1 MKTKPLNIRVI
12 LFFILL
18 AIINIILIFGWLNIK
33 ITPSLSKIDEF
44 KVSVSNEL
52 RKDYSNID
60 ELINNLDE
68 YSKEK
73 DINYNLVD
81 SNDKVIKDSE
91 KGLSFFT
98 SFIEVDNELYYIEFT
113 SNNIKDIN
121 NLIKEASVFQ
131 IIVFLIIYLFVFIA
145 ARLTIIKPTEC
156 IINDIKNYKFGK
168 KIERKPIRGELGLIQ
183 NEFVSLTER
192 LDLEKKEQHRI
203 ISSISHD
210 IKTPLTSIIGY
221 GDLIKEEDD
230 LKVIKKHNN
239 KITDKALNIK
249 EILSTFDDYLV
260 NYENAPLKLNKFII
274 SDLVD
279 KINNDYK
286 LDLENNNIKLE
297 VITKLNDEVIYIDGL
312 KLKRIFSNLISNSI
326 RYITSNGK
334 ITIEIL
340 KDDKDYIFKIKDNG
354 KGVDK
359 AILDKLF
366 DPFYTTDKSRKISGL
381 GLSICKEFVELHGGN
396 IKAKNLKKGFE
407 IEFTI
412 PIKK

>member
-44 KVSVSNEL
+44 KISVSNEL

-81 SNDKVIKDSE
+81 SNNKVIKDSE

-145 ARLTIIKPTEC
+145 ARLTIIKPTEG

-230 LKVIKKHNN
+230 LKIIKKHNN

-312 KLKRIFSNLISNSI
+312 KLKRIFSNLISNST

-366 DPFYTTDKSRKISGL
+366 DPFYITDKSRKISGL

-412 PIKK
+412 PIK

>member
-113 SNNIKDIN
+113 STNVKGIN

-131 IIVFLIIYLFVFIA
+131 IIVFLIIFLFVFIA

-230 LKVIKKHNN
+230 LKIIKKHNN

>member
-68 YSKEK
+68 YIKEK

-113 SNNIKDIN
+113 STNIKDIN

-131 IIVFLIIYLFVFIA
+131 IIVFLIIYLLVFIA
-145 ARLTIIKPTEC
+145 ARLTIIKPTEG

-230 LKVIKKHNN
+230 LKIIKKHNN

-312 KLKRIFSNLISNSI
+312 KLKRIFSNLISNST

>member
-12 LFFILL
+12 SFFILL
-18 AIINIILIFGWLNIK
+18 AIINITLIFGWLNVK

-81 SNDKVIKDSE
+81 SKDKVIKDSE

-145 ARLTIIKPTEC
+145 ARLTIIKPTEG

-230 LKVIKKHNN
+230 LKIIKKHNN

-354 KGVDK
+354 KGVDE

-412 PIKK
+412 PIK

>member
-81 SNDKVIKDSE
+81 SKDKVIKDSE

-131 IIVFLIIYLFVFIA
+131 IIVFLIIYLLVFIA

-230 LKVIKKHNN
+230 LKIIKKHNN

-412 PIKK
+412 PIK

>member
-68 YSKEK
+68 YIKEK

-98 SFIEVDNELYYIEFT
+98 SFIEVDNKIYYIEFT
-113 SNNIKDIN
+113 STNIKDIN

-145 ARLTIIKPTEC
+145 ARLTIIKPTKG

-297 VITKLNDEVIYIDGL
+297 VITKLNDEVIYIDG
-312 KLKRIFSNLISNSI
+312 
-326 RYITSNGK
+326 
-334 ITIEIL
+334 
-340 KDDKDYIFKIKDNG
+340 
-354 KGVDK
+354 
-359 AILDKLF
+359 
-366 DPFYTTDKSRKISGL
+366 
-381 GLSICKEFVELHGGN
+381 
-396 IKAKNLKKGFE
+396 
-407 IEFTI
+407 
-412 PIKK
+412 

>member
-81 SNDKVIKDSE
+81 SKDKVIKDSE

-131 IIVFLIIYLFVFIA
+131 IIVFLIIYLLVFIV

-230 LKVIKKHNN
+230 LKIIKKHNN

-260 NYENAPLKLNKFII
+260 NYENAPLKLNKFVI
-274 SDLVD
+274 SDLVN

-286 LDLENNNIKLE
+286 LDLENNNIKFE
-297 VITKLNDEVIYIDGL
+297 VITKLKDEVIYIDGL
-312 KLKRIFSNLISNSI
+312 KLKRIFSNLISNST

-412 PIKK
+412 PIK

>member
-12 LFFILL
+12 LFFIVL
-18 AIINIILIFGWLNIK
+18 AITNIILIFGWLNVK

-113 SNNIKDIN
+113 STNIKDIN

-145 ARLTIIKPTEC
+145 ARLTIIKPTEG

-230 LKVIKKHNN
+230 LKIIKKHNN

-354 KGVDK
+354 KGVDE

-412 PIKK
+412 PIK

>member
-12 LFFILL
+12 SFFILL
-18 AIINIILIFGWLNIK
+18 AIINITLIFGWLNVK

-44 KVSVSNEL
+44 KISVSNEL

-81 SNDKVIKDSE
+81 SKDKVIKDSE

-145 ARLTIIKPTEC
+145 ARLTIIKPTEG

-260 NYENAPLKLNKFII
+260 NYENAPLKLNKFVI
-274 SDLVD
+274 SDLVN

-286 LDLENNNIKLE
+286 LDLENNNIKFE
-297 VITKLNDEVIYIDGL
+297 VITKLKDEVIYIDGL

-412 PIKK
+412 PIK

>member
-145 ARLTIIKPTEC
+145 ARLTIIKPTEG

-412 PIKK
+412 PIK

>member
-12 LFFILL
+12 SFFILL
-18 AIINIILIFGWLNIK
+18 AIINITLIFGWLNVK

-81 SNDKVIKDSE
+81 SNNEIIKDSE

-113 SNNIKDIN
+113 STNVKDIN

-131 IIVFLIIYLFVFIA
+131 IIVFLIIYLLVFIA

-260 NYENAPLKLNKFII
+260 NYENAPLNLNKFII

-354 KGVDK
+354 KGVDE

-412 PIKK
+412 PIK

>member
-1 MKTKPLNIRVI
+1 MITKPLNIRVI
-12 LFFILL
+12 LFFIVL
-18 AIINIILIFGWLNIK
+18 AITNIILIFGWLNIK
-33 ITPSLSKIDEF
+33 ITPSLRKIDEF
-44 KVSVSNEL
+44 KISVSNEL

-81 SNDKVIKDSE
+81 SKDKVIKDSE

-113 SNNIKDIN
+113 STNIKDIN

-131 IIVFLIIYLFVFIA
+131 IIVFLIIYLLVFIA
-145 ARLTIIKPTEC
+145 ARLTIIKPTEG

-230 LKVIKKHNN
+230 LKIIKKHNN

-412 PIKK
+412 PIK

>member
-44 KVSVSNEL
+44 KISVSNEL

-81 SNDKVIKDSE
+81 SKDKVIKDSE

-145 ARLTIIKPTEC
+145 ARLTIIKPTKG

-412 PIKK
+412 PIK

>member
-81 SNDKVIKDSE
+81 SNNKVIKDSE

-113 SNNIKDIN
+113 STNVKGIN

-131 IIVFLIIYLFVFIA
+131 IIVFLIIFLFVFIA
-145 ARLTIIKPTEC
+145 ARLTIIKPTEG

-260 NYENAPLKLNKFII
+260 NYENAPLKLNKFVI
-274 SDLVD
+274 SDLVN

-412 PIKK
+412 PIK

>member
-18 AIINIILIFGWLNIK
+18 AITNIILIFGWLDIK

-44 KVSVSNEL
+44 KISVSNEL

-81 SNDKVIKDSE
+81 SKDKVIKDSE

-131 IIVFLIIYLFVFIA
+131 IIVFLIIYLLVFIA

-230 LKVIKKHNN
+230 LKIIKKHNN

-412 PIKK
+412 PIK

>member
-18 AIINIILIFGWLNIK
+18 AVINIILIFGWLNVK
-33 ITPSLSKIDEF
+33 LTPSLSKIDEF

-81 SNDKVIKDSE
+81 SKDKVIKDSE

-113 SNNIKDIN
+113 STNIKDIN

-412 PIKK
+412 PINK

>member
-81 SNDKVIKDSE
+81 SKDKVIKDSE

-145 ARLTIIKPTEC
+145 ARLTIIKPTEG

-359 AILDKLF
+359 AILEKLF

-412 PIKK
+412 PIK

>member
-81 SNDKVIKDSE
+81 SKDKVIKDSE

-145 ARLTIIKPTEC
+145 ARLTIIKPTEG

-230 LKVIKKHNN
+230 LKIIKKHNN

-412 PIKK
+412 PIK

>member
-12 LFFILL
+12 SFFILL
-18 AIINIILIFGWLNIK
+18 AIINITLIFGWLNVK

-81 SNDKVIKDSE
+81 SKDKVIKDSE

-145 ARLTIIKPTEC
+145 ARLTIIKPTEG

-260 NYENAPLKLNKFII
+260 NYENTPLKLNKFII

-354 KGVDK
+354 KGVDE

-412 PIKK
+412 PIK

>member
-1 MKTKPLNIRVI
+1 MITKPLNIRVI
-12 LFFILL
+12 LFFIVL
-18 AIINIILIFGWLNIK
+18 AITNIILIFGWLDIK

-44 KVSVSNEL
+44 KISVSNEL

-81 SNDKVIKDSE
+81 SNNKVIKDSE

-98 SFIEVDNELYYIEFT
+98 SFIEVDNEIYYIEFT
-113 SNNIKDIN
+113 STNIKDIN

-131 IIVFLIIYLFVFIA
+131 IIVFIIIYLLVFIA
-145 ARLTIIKPTEC
+145 ARLTIIKPTEG

-230 LKVIKKHNN
+230 LKIIKKHNN

-260 NYENAPLKLNKFII
+260 NYENAPLKLNKFVI
-274 SDLVD
+274 SDLVN

-354 KGVDK
+354 KGVDE

-412 PIKK
+412 PIK

>member
-1 MKTKPLNIRVI
+1 MITKPLNIRVI
-12 LFFILL
+12 LFFIVL
-18 AIINIILIFGWLNIK
+18 AITNIILIFGWLDIK

-44 KVSVSNEL
+44 KISVSNEL

-81 SNDKVIKDSE
+81 SNDKVVKDSE

-113 SNNIKDIN
+113 STNVKDIN

-131 IIVFLIIYLFVFIA
+131 IIVFLIIFLFVFIA
-145 ARLTIIKPTEC
+145 ARLTIIKPTEG

-412 PIKK
+412 PIK

>member
-18 AIINIILIFGWLNIK
+18 AVINIILIFGWLNVK

-44 KVSVSNEL
+44 KISVSNEL

-98 SFIEVDNELYYIEFT
+98 SFIEVDNKIYYIEFT
-113 SNNIKDIN
+113 STNIKDIN

-131 IIVFLIIYLFVFIA
+131 IIVFLIIYLLVFIA

-354 KGVDK
+354 KGVDEN
-359 AILDKLF
+359 ILDKLF

-412 PIKK
+412 PIK

>member
-18 AIINIILIFGWLNIK
+18 AIINIILIFGWLNVK

-44 KVSVSNEL
+44 KISVSNEL

-81 SNDKVIKDSE
+81 SKDKVIKDSE

-98 SFIEVDNELYYIEFT
+98 SFIEVDNKIYYIEFT
-113 SNNIKDIN
+113 STNIKDIN

-131 IIVFLIIYLFVFIA
+131 IIVFLIIYLLVFIV

-412 PIKK
+412 PIK

>member
-81 SNDKVIKDSE
+81 SKDKVIKDSE

-145 ARLTIIKPTEC
+145 ARLTIIKPTEG

-260 NYENAPLKLNKFII
+260 NYENAPLNLNKFII

-412 PIKK
+412 PIK

>member
-12 LFFILL
+12 LFFIVL
-18 AIINIILIFGWLNIK
+18 AITNIILIFGWLDIK

-81 SNDKVIKDSE
+81 SKDKVIKDSE

-131 IIVFLIIYLFVFIA
+131 IIVFLIIYLLVFIA
-145 ARLTIIKPTEC
+145 ARLTIIKPTEG

-260 NYENAPLKLNKFII
+260 NYENAPLKLNKFVI
-274 SDLVD
+274 SDLVN

-297 VITKLNDEVIYIDGL
+297 VITKLNDEVIYIDGV

-412 PIKK
+412 PIK

>member
-44 KVSVSNEL
+44 KISVSNEL

-81 SNDKVIKDSE
+81 SNNEIIKDSE

-131 IIVFLIIYLFVFIA
+131 IIVFLIIYLLVFMA

-230 LKVIKKHNN
+230 LKIIKKHNN

-412 PIKK
+412 PIK

>member
-18 AIINIILIFGWLNIK
+18 AVINIILIFGWLNIK

-81 SNDKVIKDSE
+81 SKDKVIKDSE

-145 ARLTIIKPTEC
+145 ARLTIIKPTEG

-412 PIKK
+412 PIK

>member
-81 SNDKVIKDSE
+81 SNNEIIKDSE

-131 IIVFLIIYLFVFIA
+131 IIVFLIIYLLVFIA

-230 LKVIKKHNN
+230 LKIIKKHNN

-412 PIKK
+412 PIK

>member
-81 SNDKVIKDSE
+81 SKDKVIKDSE

-121 NLIKEASVFQ
+121 NLIKEASIFQ
-131 IIVFLIIYLFVFIA
+131 IIVFMIIYLFVFIA

-354 KGVDK
+354 KGVDE

-412 PIKK
+412 PIK